1 MWERRAGELLK
12 AALASNDTRA
22 VEVKAVLEALDGD
35 TERVWGDLVAAVAT
49 VLQGLPS
56 YVHHRW
62 RLGNALVV

>member
-35 TERVWGDLVAAVAT
+35 TEAVWGDLVSAVAA

-62 RLGNALVV
+62 RQANALAV